1 VFVLASVACVLS
13 PGLWWL
19 VGFRVDQAVGV
30 VALTQTSLALL
41 LRVTVGLPGQ
51 RADRVARGGGHIG
64 VDKRLFMIKRGSS
77 GLTRRSVLAC

>member
-1 VFVLASVACVLS
+1 VFVLASVACALS
-13 PGLWWL
+13 PGLCWL

-51 RADRVARGGGHIG
+51 RADRVARGGGHIA
-64 VDKRLFMIKRGSS
+64 VDKRFPRGCRPAS
-77 GLTRRSVLAC
+77 T

>member
-1 VFVLASVACVLS
+1 MFVLASVACVLS

-51 RADRVARGGGHIG
+51 RADRVARGGGHIA
-64 VDKRLFMIKRGSS
+64 VDKRFPRGYRPAS
-77 GLTRRSVLAC
+77 T